1 MPEPYFHGK
10 MDFAKMI
17 KQKSEPC
24 SSLFSQVPPRNGC
37 DCRSRDR
44 GAEKFD
50 DVLEMEKLGQEV
62 KAASEAGMC
71 QKNGLFLAA
80 SRRKEAFLTVDFQ
93 FCEHSSDRALQNT
106 RY

>member
-71 QKNGLFLAA
+71 PKKRIVPC
-80 SRRKEAFLTVDFQ
+80 S
-93 FCEHSSDRALQNT
+93 LQEEGSLPNSGFSVL
-106 RY
+106 